1 MSQGRGNIGLDEAQA
16 ALEALRSRLDQF
28 VRLRADLAE
37 LRADLYA
44 EGSSPRGGLADAKAM
59 EARLF
64 AELEA
69 FGSSGVLIKGYAP
82 LLLDWPGTRDGVAVL
97 WCWLEGDRELEWYH
111 REDCGFP
118 GRRRI

>member
-1 MSQGRGNIGLDEAQA
+1 MSMGGNEGLDQA
-16 ALEALRSRLDQF
+16 RASLAELRSRLDQF
-28 VRLRADLAE
+28 LRLRADLAE

-44 EGSSPRGGLADAKAM
+44 EGTSIRGGLADAKAM

-97 WCWLEGDRELEWYH
+97 WCWLEGDRDVEWYH